1 MTAEGTVTGVIVLAV
16 VLTTTVL
23 LGVWWRRRS
32 GRIREVDGVVT
43 ARELGADLGSRAT
56 LVQFSTAFCQPCR
69 ATRVTLAAVAELVPG
84 VRHIEIDAE
93 SHLEL
98 VRDLH
103 IVRTPTVLIVDA
115 AGRIGYRA
123 TGAPRRD
130 QVLQAL
136 DAIVSEAH

>member
-130 QVLQAL
+130 QVLRAL